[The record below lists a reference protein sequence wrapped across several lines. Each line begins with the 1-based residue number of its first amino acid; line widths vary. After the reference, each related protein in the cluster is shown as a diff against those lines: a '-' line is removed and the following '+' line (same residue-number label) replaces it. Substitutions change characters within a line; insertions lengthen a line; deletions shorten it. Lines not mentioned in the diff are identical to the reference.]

1 MLCANQIYPLFV
13 VLYKKNKQ
21 IRIFIRTETNKDD
34 TDLGKHVDENQNV

>member
-21 IRIFIRTETNKDD
+21 IRIFIRTETNKD
-34 TDLGKHVDENQNV
+34 TDLGKLVDENQYV